1 MTPTRIAST
10 AAIATLLA
18 SLAFDAAAA
27 SVRVT
32 CEVRPGRSKA
42 SVDGRALAAGTYTTQ
57 LVSGGNTAVSPPQTA
72 VSGEIETDYASNP
85 GDIAGGATPIAPD
98 FIVGGQVVGKVV
110 DASGNTVASDTV
122 ACRVR
127 RR

>member
-1 MTPTRIAST
+1 MNPFRLT
-10 AAIATLLA
+10 ATTTVFALLA
-18 SLAFDAAAA
+18 ALTFDAAAA

-57 LVSGGNTAVSPPQTA
+57 IVSGGNVATSPAQTA

-85 GDIAGGATPIAPD
+85 GDIAGGATPIAPT
-98 FIVGGQVVGKVV
+98 FITGGQLTGKVV
-110 DASGNTVASDTV
+110 DAAGNTVASDTV

-127 RR
+127 NR